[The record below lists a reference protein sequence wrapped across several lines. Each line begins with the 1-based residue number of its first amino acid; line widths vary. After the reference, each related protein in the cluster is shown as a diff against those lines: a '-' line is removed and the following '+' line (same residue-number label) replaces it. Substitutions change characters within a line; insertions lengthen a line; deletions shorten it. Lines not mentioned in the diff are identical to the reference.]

1 MARSFATWGGAVPE
15 IAVVAPEGPAAS
27 PLLAGLQ
34 QRGALVRACWYGYPD
49 LERRLLGVRPDA
61 VVFWLDSDGGV
72 RGDFELV
79 NALAGRLR
87 ALAVPSVAAL
97 TESGLP
103 DNHELV
109 VALDDFI
116 LPPVRPEE
124 VLIRIRIASARRGPG
139 PSNLLSAGTLSLDP
153 EGFCAYVGGRP
164 LDLTYKEFELLR
176 FLLVNR
182 GKVVS
187 RQAILNHV
195 WGYDFYGG
203 LRTVDAHIRRL
214 RSKIGSLAPEAI
226 ETIRN
231 VGYRIP

>member
-1 MARSFATWGGAVPE
+1 VPE
-15 IAVVAPEGPAAS
+15 IAIVAPEGAAAA
-27 PLLAGLQ
+27 PLLESLQ
-34 QRGALVRACWYGYPD
+34 HEGVLTRACWYGQPE

-61 VVFWLDSDGGV
+61 VVFWLDDTAPPDVTLIS
-72 RGDFELV
+72 
-79 NALAGRLR
+79 ALAERLR
-87 ALAVPSVAAL
+87 ALVVPAVAAL
-97 TESGLP
+97 TRVPARDLR
-103 DNHELV
+103 DLLI
-109 VALDDFI
+109 ALDDFVL
-116 LPPVRPEE
+116 LPAAGPE
-124 VLIRIRIASARRGPG
+124 VLFRLKIAAARRGPD
-139 PSNLLSAGTLSLDP
+139 PSLMLGAGALALDS
-153 EGFCAYVGGRP
+153 EGFRAYAGGKP
-164 LDLTYKEFELLR
+164 LELTYKEFELLR

-214 RSKIGSLAPEAI
+214 RSKIEIHAPGAI

>member
-1 MARSFATWGGAVPE
+1 MPE

-27 PLLAGLQ
+27 PLLDGLQ
-34 QRGALVRACWYGYPD
+34 QHGAIIRACWYGYPD

-61 VVFWLDSDGGV
+61 VVFWLDGV
-72 RGDFELV
+72 LRGDAEMV
-79 NALAGRLR
+79 AALAVRLR
-87 ALAVPSVAAL
+87 ALAVPAVGVL
-97 TESGLP
+97 TEGALHTAN
-103 DNHELV
+103 DLV
-109 VALDDFI
+109 IALDDFV
-116 LPPVRPEE
+116 LPPALPEE
-124 VLIRIRIASARRGPG
+124 VLTRIQIAAQRRGPG
-139 PSNLLSAGTLSLDP
+139 PSNLLSAGRLNLDP
-153 EGFCAYVGGRP
+153 EGFCAYVAGRP

-214 RSKIGSLAPEAI
+214 RSKIGSQAPEAI

-231 VGYRIP
+231 VGYRVP

>member
-1 MARSFATWGGAVPE
+1 MPE

-27 PLLAGLQ
+27 PLLDGLQ
-34 QRGALVRACWYGYPD
+34 QQGALVRACWYGYPD

-61 VVFWLDSDGGV
+61 VVFWLDANGSF
-72 RGDFELV
+72 RGDAELV

-87 ALAVPSVAAL
+87 ALAVPSVATVTDAVL
-97 TESGLP
+97 R
-103 DNHELV
+103 DHQDLV

-124 VLIRIRIASARRGPG
+124 VLIRIGIAAARRGPG
-139 PSNLLSAGTLSLDP
+139 HSNLLAAGILSLDP
-153 EGFCAYVGGRP
+153 EGFCAYVSGRP

-214 RSKIGSLAPEAI
+214 RSKIGSSAPDVI

>member
-1 MARSFATWGGAVPE
+1 MPE

-27 PLLAGLQ
+27 PLLDGLQ
-34 QRGALVRACWYGYPD
+34 QQGALVRACWYGYPD

-61 VVFWLDSDGGV
+61 VVFWLDANGSF
-72 RGDFELV
+72 RGDAELV

-87 ALAVPSVAAL
+87 ALAVPSVATVTDAVL
-97 TESGLP
+97 R
-103 DNHELV
+103 DHQDLV

-124 VLIRIRIASARRGPG
+124 VLIRIGIAAARRGPG
-139 PSNLLSAGTLSLDP
+139 PSNLLAAGILSLDP
-153 EGFCAYVGGRP
+153 EGFCAYVSGRP

-214 RSKIGSLAPEAI
+214 RSKIGSSAPDVI

>member
-1 MARSFATWGGAVPE
+1 VPE
-15 IAVVAPEGPAAS
+15 IAVVAPEGPAVA
-27 PLLAGLQ
+27 PLLEGLQ
-34 QRGALVRACWYGYPD
+34 QHGALVRACWYGYPD

-61 VVFWLDSDGGV
+61 VVFWLDGGGAF
-72 RGDFELV
+72 RGDGELV
-79 NALAGRLR
+79 SVLVGRLR
-87 ALAVPSVAAL
+87 ALAVPSIAAL
-97 TESGLP
+97 AESGP
-103 DNHELV
+103 QEHQDLV
-109 VALDDFI
+109 MILDDFV

-124 VLIRIRIASARRGPG
+124 VLIRIRIASARRGPD
-139 PSNLLSAGTLSLDP
+139 PSNLLAAGALSLDP
-153 EGFCAYVGGRP
+153 EGFCAYVAGRP

-214 RSKIGSLAPEAI
+214 RSKIGTVTPDAI

>member
-1 MARSFATWGGAVPE
+1 MPE
-15 IAVVAPEGPAAS
+15 IAVVAPEGTVAS
-27 PLLAGLQ
+27 SLLDGLQ
-34 QRGALVRACWYGYPD
+34 QQGALVRACWYGYPD

-61 VVFWLDSDGGV
+61 AVFWLDQ
-72 RGDFELV
+72 ELGANADLV
-79 NALAGRLR
+79 GALAGRLR
-87 ALAVPSVAAL
+87 ALAVPALAAL
-97 TESGLP
+97 AGGAPHRALQ
-103 DNHELV
+103 ELV
-109 VALDDFI
+109 IALDDFV

-124 VLIRIRIASARRGPG
+124 VITRLRIAAARRGQG
-139 PSNLLSAGTLSLDP
+139 ASNHLAAGGLRLDS
-153 EGFCAYVGGRP
+153 EGFSAQVDGRT

-214 RSKIGSLAPEAI
+214 RSKIDVQAPGAI

-231 VGYRIP
+231 VGYRVP

>member
-1 MARSFATWGGAVPE
+1 VPE
-15 IAVVAPEGPAAS
+15 IAVVAPEGLAAS
-27 PLLAGLQ
+27 DLLDGLQ
-34 QRGALVRACWYGYPD
+34 REGALVRVCWYGYPD

-61 VVFWLDSDGGV
+61 VVFWLDGSSRIDSGLIG
-72 RGDFELV
+72 
-79 NALAGRLR
+79 ALAERLR
-87 ALAVPSVAAL
+87 ALAVPAVAAL
-97 TESGLP
+97 GTTTPADSEEVLT
-103 DNHELV
+103 
-109 VALDDFI
+109 ALDDFV
-116 LPPVRPEE
+116 LPPVRAEE
-124 VLIRIRIASARRGPG
+124 VMARIRVVAARRGPG
-139 PSNLLSAGTLSLDP
+139 ASHLLTAGSLSLDP
-153 EGFCAYVGGRP
+153 EGFCAYVAGRP

-182 GKVVS
+182 GRVVT

>member
-1 MARSFATWGGAVPE
+1 MPE

-27 PLLAGLQ
+27 PLLDGLQ
-34 QRGALVRACWYGYPD
+34 QQGALVRACWYGFPD

-61 VVFWLDSDGGV
+61 VVFWLDSSGSF
-72 RGDFELV
+72 RGDAELV
-79 NALAGRLR
+79 SALAGRLR
-87 ALAVPSVAAL
+87 ALAVPAVAAITDMAL
-97 TESGLP
+97 R
-103 DNHELV
+103 DNQDLV
-109 VALDDFI
+109 VALDDFV

-124 VLIRIRIASARRGPG
+124 VLIRIGIAAARRGPG
-139 PSNLLSAGTLSLDP
+139 PSNLLAAGALSLDP
-153 EGFCAYVGGRP
+153 EGFCAYVAGRA

-214 RSKIGSLAPEAI
+214 RSKIGSTAPDVI

-231 VGYRIP
+231 VGYRVP